1 MEFDVTVAL
10 LLSAAFTS
18 AYVFML
24 LRNIFPFIKQ
34 AHRISLLKERSD
46 MITASAEIIGIEE
59 LSIIGLKNDRCV
71 LYIMRVRVENAGW
84 SENSALFFVKKP
96 TERTGEKITVLYSRD
111 DSSEITTSNGRETSG
126 AQTMFARLALSVL
139 IAFGIIFAVFY
150 CFCKFGLPDD

>member
-59 LSIIGLKNDRCV
+59 RSIIGLKNDRCV
-71 LYIMRVRVENAGW
+71 LYIMRIRVENAGW

-111 DSSEITTSNGRETSG
+111 DSSEITTPNGHETSG
-126 AQTMFARLALSVL
+126 APTMFARLALSVL
-139 IAFGIIFAVFY
+139 IAFGIIFPVFY